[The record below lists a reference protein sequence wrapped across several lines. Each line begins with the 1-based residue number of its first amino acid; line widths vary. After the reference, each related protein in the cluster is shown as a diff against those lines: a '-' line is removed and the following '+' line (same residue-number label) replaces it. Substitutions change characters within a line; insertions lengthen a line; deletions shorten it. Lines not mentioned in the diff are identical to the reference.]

1 MLRFSQS
8 GTTESKFAIRFAL
21 AGFMIAIAL
30 GVYAFYLTSHRRIG
44 NEALFLFL
52 CPPSIGAMALDNA
65 GILGGIIGWLIIAM
79 GNALLY
85 GGIGFALGMAAK
97 KSK

>member
-8 GTTESKFAIRFAL
+8 GTPASKFAIRFAL
-21 AGFMIAIAL
+21 TGFIIAIAL
-30 GVYAFYLTSHRRIG
+30 GAYAFYLSSHPR
-44 NEALFLFL
+44 NMEALFFFL

-79 GNALLY
+79 ENAILY
-85 GGIGFALGMAAK
+85 GAIGFALGLAAK